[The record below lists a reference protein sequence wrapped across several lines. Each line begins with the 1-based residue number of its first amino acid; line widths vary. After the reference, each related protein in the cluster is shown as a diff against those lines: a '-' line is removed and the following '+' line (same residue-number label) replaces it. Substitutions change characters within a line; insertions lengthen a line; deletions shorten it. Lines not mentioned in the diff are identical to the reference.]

1 MDRSAIMLP
10 SKPSSTRGGNTN
22 DSVEDLSSQNGR
34 SSTGL
39 AAEAAAAALRNF
51 ARGRPCN
58 SNRSSLKSSVSS
70 LSSTS
75 FKSIQSGQMGTTPPA
90 DAHSTRRSTTS
101 LQSGSNS
108 PNFAQTLESREDSL
122 DNGPFEDGISSD
134 SNPLNENQDAEPSY
148 RPAPRSNIQGRP
160 SAFNHANSRQR
171 RARNHPPS
179 WTPMLGRDSR
189 YPLPSRRS
197 SFSIPATPVPQ
208 YTQHAEGSSTEAL
221 PLAPSSTDTSGG
233 VTTQIGYTMDPEKK
247 SAWLLDDLIG
257 ALGKPNEGSK
267 FPLYLDE
274 KEIDDDMH
282 MPYPDDDVHLKPTF
296 KEFFAPNRLCSIF
309 GLLFML
315 VGLLSVFILLPVLSY
330 TGTAIYSYPYDG
342 HNNDTNNGGEE
353 WARVNN
359 VKYPLLHNLRTGLID
374 PDTPKSAMTRK
385 SFSGEELVLVFS
397 DEFNNPN
404 RTFYPGDG
412 ECSLHLLIR
421 GIPAD

>member
-1 MDRSAIMLP
+1 
-10 SKPSSTRGGNTN
+10 
-22 DSVEDLSSQNGR
+22 
-34 SSTGL
+34 
-39 AAEAAAAALRNF
+39 
-51 ARGRPCN
+51 
-58 SNRSSLKSSVSS
+58 
-70 LSSTS
+70 
-75 FKSIQSGQMGTTPPA
+75 
-90 DAHSTRRSTTS
+90 
-101 LQSGSNS
+101 
-108 PNFAQTLESREDSL
+108 
-122 DNGPFEDGISSD
+122 
-134 SNPLNENQDAEPSY
+134 
-148 RPAPRSNIQGRP
+148 
-160 SAFNHANSRQR
+160 
-171 RARNHPPS
+171 
-179 WTPMLGRDSR
+179 
-189 YPLPSRRS
+189 
-197 SFSIPATPVPQ
+197 
-208 YTQHAEGSSTEAL
+208 
-221 PLAPSSTDTSGG
+221 
-233 VTTQIGYTMDPEKK
+233 MDPEKK

-282 MPYPDDDVHLKPTF
+282 MPYPDDDVRLKPTF

-342 HNNDTNNGGEE
+342 HNNDTNSGGEE

-421 GIPAD
+421 EILAD